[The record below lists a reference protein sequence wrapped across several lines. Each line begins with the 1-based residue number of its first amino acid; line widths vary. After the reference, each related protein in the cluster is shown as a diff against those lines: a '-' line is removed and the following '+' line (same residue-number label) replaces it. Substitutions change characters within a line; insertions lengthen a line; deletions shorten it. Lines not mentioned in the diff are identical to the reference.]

1 MKSVGKLLSFV
12 YRLISIPNL
21 VCFSM
26 VQFSCSKFFYNGNWT
41 ERSEIWCDV
50 KNIKQ
55 VQCEFDLKISQVWF
69 QTKIAQ
75 PEVHLNKYKN
85 YKILVSTIVYWT
97 SSWFFKKRNQ
107 KYVYIDL
114 IVKTCQCHVSVMWL
128 LHVIGCFVL
137 LSYSHWLGKRCNLE
151 QKIVQF
157 VNREPMRLQG

>member
-12 YRLISIPNL
+12 YRLVSIPNL

-41 ERSEIWCDV
+41 ERSEIGCDV

-55 VQCEFDLKISQVWF
+55 VQCEFDLKSQVWF
-69 QTKIAQ
+69 QTIIAQ

-107 KYVYIDL
+107 KYVYISL
-114 IVKTCQCHVSVMWL
+114 WKHVNVMSVLCDCFMWL
-128 LHVIGCFVL
+128 VVLFYCLILIG
-137 LSYSHWLGKRCNLE
+137 WEKDA
-151 QKIVQF
+151 I
-157 VNREPMRLQG
+157 